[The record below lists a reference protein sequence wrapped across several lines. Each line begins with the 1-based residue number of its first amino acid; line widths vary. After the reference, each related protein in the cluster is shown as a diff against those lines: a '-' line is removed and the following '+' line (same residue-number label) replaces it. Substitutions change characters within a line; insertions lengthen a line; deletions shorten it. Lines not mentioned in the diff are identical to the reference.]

1 MPDKFVFPGG
11 AVDPE
16 DLALAAALDPGTEA
30 DLARALPLAAI
41 RELWEE
47 TGLLLGAPAEAPAPV
62 GTPEGWRGFFSTGL
76 APRIAG
82 LRLIFRAI
90 TPPGRPRRF
99 DARFYLAEAGD
110 LYGAADDFARA
121 SGELLYLNWLDI
133 DAARKLAL
141 PFITEVV
148 LSELEAIFAAPDAV
162 RPIPFFDHGDDGSH
176 FRLLTP

>member
-1 MPDKFVFPGG
+1 M
-11 AVDPE
+11 A
-16 DLALAAALDPGTEA
+16 ALAASSVVTPRSSGRPAHGGRRCRTG
-30 DLARALPLAAI
+30 AA
-41 RELWEE
+41 
-47 TGLLLGAPAEAPAPV
+47 
-62 GTPEGWRGFFSTGL
+62 
-76 APRIAG
+76 
-82 LRLIFRAI
+82 
-90 TPPGRPRRF
+90 PPGRPRRF